1 MLLAGCKKSQ
11 PTEASAL
18 DQAGIWSASVS
29 ELRSLHVSNPE
40 VAELTKAHDAG
51 LSDTSCVELVRLARG
66 RQKQFVDGQ
75 SVADLLAVG
84 TSEPT
89 VVALARLN
97 QLGLW
102 TGEARALRL
111 AGISDRVILAVA
123 TRRSEGLAA
132 LSGKTLGNLKNAGAG
147 ESVIVDMVQKG
158 LSDQQAATYIA
169 QRQSAAGG
177 HGFVYQGRGR
187 RKR

>member
-1 MLLAGCKKSQ
+1 M
-11 PTEASAL
+11 SAL
-18 DQAGIWSASVS
+18 DQAGMWSAIVS
-29 ELRSLHVSNPE
+29 ELKSLHVSNAE

-51 LSDTSCVELVRLARG
+51 FSDASCIELIRLARS

-84 TSEPT
+84 ISEPT
-89 VVALARLN
+89 IVALARLN

-102 TGEARALRL
+102 TGEVRALHL
-111 AGISDRVILAVA
+111 AGISDRLILAVA
-123 TRRSEGLAA
+123 TRRSEGLPA
-132 LSGKTLGNLKNAGAG
+132 LSGETLGNLKNAGAG
-147 ESVIVDMVQKG
+147 EPVMVDMVQKG

-177 HGFVYQGRGR
+177 HGFVYLGRGR